1 MTLFALLTSYIYCL
15 IPYGM
20 HDLNGLNDFLRTEKS
35 FKTLK
40 PLKPLKTLKTL
51 KTLIPLKTLKTLISL
66 IGSGTNKESAKDRA
80 RKDALCREP
89 AAW

>member
-1 MTLFALLTSYIYCL
+1 MTLFALLTSRAVCS
-15 IPYGM
+15 IPYQV
-20 HDLNGLNDFLRTEKS
+20 HDLNDLNDFLPSEKS

-40 PLKPLKTLKTL
+40 PLKPLKSLKT
-51 KTLIPLKTLKTLISL
+51 LKTLKTLISL

>member
-1 MTLFALLTSYIYCL
+1 MIVCMRRRRKMTLFALLTSRAVCSMPVL
-15 IPYGM
+15 PS
-20 HDLNGLNDFLRTEKS
+20 EKS
-35 FKTLK
+35 FK
-40 PLKPLKTLKTL
+40 PLKTLKSLKTL
-51 KTLIPLKTLKTLISL
+51 KTLIPLKPLKTLISL